1 MYIPVTTHSKLQP
14 GLSLFYFLFFFLYLS
29 LFLSFLRMKQSPP
42 LFLKRKYR
50 YMYRYSN
57 IWEHIRVRMCESESV
72 ARGRERWIEKERELL
87 CWQCCFNVIPW
98 DRIFVFP
105 ISFFLIPFSPLSLIL
120 TLFLF
125 VYKHV
130 DMWYPLSKIFQKQK
144 NTPSLSLSHAPFL
157 SPRIWTGNAW
167 CKYRFPWYLSH
178 KEFRLANSVSLSHKK
193 FDWPTQSVT
202 QEILIDQKS
211 LSHRKFCFDQLISL
225 SRGKSFTRYSRVGR
239 IPP

>member
-1 MYIPVTTHSKLQP
+1 MYIPVTTHSQLQP
-14 GLSLFYFLFFFLYLS
+14 DLSLFFILFFLS
-29 LFLSFLRMKQSPP
+29 LSLSLSFLSTYETIPP

-50 YMYRYSN
+50 YMYKYSN
-57 IWEHIRVRMCESESV
+57 IWEHTRVIMCESKRV

-98 DRIFVFP
+98 DCIFVFP

-144 NTPSLSLSHAPFL
+144 NTPSLSLSRTIFI
-157 SPRIWTGNAW
+157 SSYMN
-167 CKYRFPWYLSH
+167 
-178 KEFRLANSVSLSHKK
+178 
-193 FDWPTQSVT
+193 
-202 QEILIDQKS
+202 
-211 LSHRKFCFDQLISL
+211 RK
-225 SRGKSFTRYSRVGR
+225 RVM
-239 IPP
+239 